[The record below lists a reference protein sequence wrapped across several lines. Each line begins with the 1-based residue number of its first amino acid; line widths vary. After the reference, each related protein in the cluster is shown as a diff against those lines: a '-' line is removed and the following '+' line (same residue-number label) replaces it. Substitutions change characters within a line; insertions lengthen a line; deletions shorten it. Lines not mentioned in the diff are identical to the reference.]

1 MVLVVPW
8 KGCYLVLSWPTT
20 FNLIFF
26 FFHSSWLNE
35 KENRF
40 LHSVK
45 QGGWRNSPSG
55 TLHFDS
61 SAHPCQNMLIEG
73 KKNSNMSLRHNLIKW
88 VYCDLV
94 FHISAHQLAYNVP
107 YCLLLCTA
115 WQTIQF
121 SYAQLCS
128 KHPSAGCLN
137 TMEAAIMLAYLVF
150 MSIQSVSLHRG
161 ILYLLCRCLWSHL
174 F

>member
-73 KKNSNMSLRHNLIKW
+73 KKIPTCPFDTIWSNEYIVIWFSIFLLINWPIMCHIAYCFALLGKPYNSPML
-88 VYCDLV
+88 
-94 FHISAHQLAYNVP
+94 
-107 YCLLLCTA
+107 
-115 WQTIQF
+115 
-121 SYAQLCS
+121 SYAASIHLQVAWTPWRR
-128 KHPSAGCLN
+128 PSCWL
-137 TMEAAIMLAYLVF
+137 I
-150 MSIQSVSLHRG
+150 
-161 ILYLLCRCLWSHL
+161 
-174 F
+174 